1 MSSISIRS
9 CLQESFKKL
18 CSQRVSFEFQRTAV
32 TRVRIS
38 VGAYSFSA
46 TLMQFYRGKLYPVY
60 PRIFIF
66 YIQNKEMAEKISI
79 HKRNVEAR
87 LKSLKDW
94 KTAEENKEDIVKF
107 LHDLE
112 MGKVNR
118 GRKISIGRQLK
129 YLDLLKVPF
138 VFWNKP
144 ISELELK
151 EIEDFEKAISSDQ
164 ILSYKNK
171 PFSHESKRDIK
182 IALKIYLKWKLGDSK
197 SAELVGWLDTRRITK
212 TPDYLKESEIIKLY
226 KSCKSAKERY
236 LLALLFDSGARAE
249 EFLNIRYEDIQIP
262 EKGESFVK
270 ITLKEEYSKT
280 KGRVIS
286 LYWRHSI
293 EAVRDYLREREYSGL
308 KSTDPVFEGTYD
320 SARFFLMRLGKKVLK
335 KSIHFHLFRHSS
347 ATYYATKLNRQELC
361 YRYGWKFSS
370 DMPDV
375 YISRAGMQNKEL
387 DEKFSTTEME
397 NLQKKLEKQEQ
408 ERMIEKER
416 ADNYE
421 KIKEEIWEQVRE
433 RMKEMLERG
442 EIVVK

>member
-1 MSSISIRS
+1 
-9 CLQESFKKL
+9 
-18 CSQRVSFEFQRTAV
+18 
-32 TRVRIS
+32 
-38 VGAYSFSA
+38 
-46 TLMQFYRGKLYPVY
+46 
-60 PRIFIF
+60 
-66 YIQNKEMAEKISI
+66 MAEKISI

-94 KTAEENKEDIVKF
+94 KTAEENKEDVVEF

-112 MGKVNR
+112 LGKVNR
-118 GRKISIGRQLK
+118 GRKVSVGRQLK

-144 ISELELK
+144 ISELDLK
-151 EIEDFEKAISSDQ
+151 DIEKFEKAISSDQ
-164 ILSYKNK
+164 IISYKNK
-171 PFSHESKRDIK
+171 PYSHESKRDIK

-197 SAELVGWLDTRRITK
+197 ATELAGWLDTRRITK
-212 TPDYLKESEIIKLY
+212 TPDYLKESEIVKLF
-226 KSCKSAKERY
+226 KSCKSNKERY

-249 EFLNIRYEDIQIP
+249 EFLNIRYEDVQLP
-262 EKGESFVK
+262 EKGDSFVK

-286 LYWRHSI
+286 LYWKHSL
-293 EAVRDYLREREYSGL
+293 EAIRDYLKEREYSGL

-320 SARFFLMRLGKKVLK
+320 SARFFLMRLGKKILR

-387 DEKFSTTEME
+387 DEKFSSTELE
-397 NLQKKLEKQEQ
+397 ELQTKLEKQEQ
-408 ERMIEKER
+408 QRMIELEDMKKESEHQKELNKKLMQTISKSSKLR
-416 ADNYE
+416 NDVLVELDLVKKQIRKEIFKEVEE
-421 KIKEEIWEQVRE
+421 KL
-433 RMKEMLERG
+433 RMMKDRG
-442 EIVVK
+442 ELIIK